1 MVKSRECVNLQWEV
15 VDTVM
20 LWVMDPTQKIFA
32 KVALPPRSPR
42 DMWTEE
48 WMSWDSTGECGL
60 MWVADFGLKKRVV
73 GGLDNS
79 PQEGLMVSVFV
90 GDRLEAHPVEMISTL
105 QNHVFFVS
113 VGRNRV
119 HCVWEWYGSKCGL
132 KSMLN

>member
-1 MVKSRECVNLQWEV
+1 
-15 VDTVM
+15 
-20 LWVMDPTQKIFA
+20 
-32 KVALPPRSPR
+32 
-42 DMWTEE
+42 
-48 WMSWDSTGECGL
+48 MSWDSTGECGL